1 MPQRTG
7 PYRYKII
14 LIGESSVGKTSL
26 IRRYV
31 DHTFEDKYLTT
42 LGASVSKR
50 IEVVPLG
57 KGRSAEVQLLIW
69 DVMGQKG
76 YMELL
81 KEAYFPGSQGALAVF
96 DVTRWETLDGLRS
109 WIEVASQQLPDR
121 PMLVLGNKA
130 DLEDRRTVTDEEALR
145 TCEALGLPYLP
156 SSAKTGLNVEE
167 AFRRLARE
175 ALRKFA
181 SIAAA

>member
-14 LIGESSVGKTSL
+14 LIGESAVGKTSL

-31 DHTFEDKYLTT
+31 DHTFEDRYLNT
-42 LGASVSKR
+42 LGASVSKH

-57 KGRSAEVQLLIW
+57 NGRSAEVQLLIW

-109 WIEVASQQLPDR
+109 WIEVACQQLPDR
-121 PMLVLGNKA
+121 PIFVLGNKV
-130 DLEDRRTVTDEEALR
+130 DLEDRRTVTDEEASR